1 MKKLVLSF
9 VGAVVLTLLCLSWA
23 TAEVKLS
30 RAPNFTLP
38 DLAGKKVDLKSL
50 LGKGPVFIHFWAS
63 WCVPCLE
70 EMPYLDKMYKTYKDK
85 GLVVVAIST
94 DDSKTVN
101 KVKSLIKS
109 RRYQFLVL
117 LDTAQEVQNLYHV
130 QDVMPTDYLIDAGG
144 SVRKIHAGYKAGD
157 EVTFEKEVVDLLS
170 EAKP

>member
-1 MKKLVLSF
+1 MNAMLKSSLLALGLLLVMVLGTAAGDRLSQ
-9 VGAVVLTLLCLSWA
+9 
-23 TAEVKLS
+23 
-30 RAPNFTLP
+30 APNFTLP
-38 DLAGKKVDLKSL
+38 DLNGKKVELKSL
-50 LGKGPVFIHFWAS
+50 LGKGPVFIHFWAT
-63 WCVPCLE
+63 WCKPCLE
-70 EMPYLDKMYKTYKDK
+70 ELPYLDKMGQTYKDK

-130 QDVMPTDYLIDAGG
+130 QDVMPTDYLIDARG